1 MTTRRDVLRGA
12 LAGMELG
19 SLPGWLATAVAGV
32 GVTQDGL
39 AAAFRTAAERGRP
52 LLVVVVPDKDTGD
65 GWERGRAWGAVL
77 NHGGDAPLSAL
88 ATAHVVCGTLA
99 DLAVLLPQGVP
110 EDAWAVRVDTDAVP
124 ATHAVFA
131 GKAPQIQLDAG
142 LERWSD
148 GWREEEERVVDAQIA
163 WLGAGLQELLLA
175 DATLLARYAVLEEQR
190 AAGEVQV
197 LAARL
202 GREEDVPVSLVA
214 QFPATVALAA
224 TRHPRSRIQWA
235 GRLAQAA
242 RAEWVEERVP
252 GSWWAVSHGCG
263 IDFEDVDEDFRVGCG
278 MGYVP
283 TRAARML
290 HFYGPSTPW

>member
-12 LAGMELG
+12 LAGMALG

-52 LLVVVVPDKDTGD
+52 LLVVVVPDEASGD
-65 GWERGRAWGAVL
+65 GWDRGRAWGAVL

-88 ATAHVVCGTLA
+88 AMAHVVCGTLA

-110 EDAWAVRVDTDAVP
+110 DDAWAVRIDTDQVP

-131 GKAPQIQLDAG
+131 GASPGRRESA
-142 LERWSD
+142 EPWSE
-148 GWREEEERVVDAQIA
+148 GWREEEERIVDAQIA

-190 AAGEVQV
+190 ASGEVQV

-214 QFPATVALAA
+214 RFPATVALAA
-224 TRHPRSRIQWA
+224 TRHPRARIPWA

-263 IDFEDVDEDFRVGCG
+263 IDFEHTEEVVRVACG